1 MRHTE
6 KCNDIMELSTR
17 IKEMYEEASEW
28 WNLSGNVSDKAE
40 DRTIALVYNLLK
52 EVGKVEFDEFHRE
65 LARPY
70 MSRFEGWKIGQIKEL
85 YIDKDEAVVA
95 KLVDGTE
102 TYFED
107 FIGLNDSSMW
117 CSIMDSLGSNN

>member
-1 MRHTE
+1 
-6 KCNDIMELSTR
+6 MELSTR

>member
-6 KCNDIMELSTR
+6 NCNDIMELSTR
-17 IKEMYEEASEW
+17 IKEMYEEASDW

-95 KLVDGTE
+95 KLVDGAE

>member
-85 YIDKDEAVVA
+85 YIDNDEAVVA